1 MEVKVENVSYLI
13 ERSDRIYKSNGLNK
27 ELLLQDINLNFEPG
41 SVSVFV
47 GNVKFIILYIDLIIN
62 DVIFR

>member
-47 GNVKFIILYIDLIIN
+47 GS
-62 DVIFR
+62 

>member
-13 ERSDRIYKSNGLNK
+13 ERSDRIYTSNGLNK

-47 GNVKFIILYIDLIIN
+47 GS
-62 DVIFR
+62 

>member
-13 ERSDRIYKSNGLNK
+13 ERSDRIYTSSNGLNK

-47 GNVKFIILYIDLIIN
+47 GS
-62 DVIFR
+62 